1 MPSITKFT
9 AIEFG
14 RYLLIFL
21 QFRFRPK
28 GKFLL
33 PVIFSYIMCNFYNVI
48 LNSDIKQHSLSPLY
62 IFIFFNYI

>member
-1 MPSITKFT
+1 MPPITKFT

-14 RYLLIFL
+14 RNLLIFMP
-21 QFRFRPK
+21 FRFSPK

-33 PVIFSYIMCNFYNVI
+33 PVIFSYIVSNYYNVI
-48 LNSDIKQHSLSPLY
+48 LNSDIEQHSLSPLY